1 MKIKSVRFSRL
12 VMFLHLSWD
21 GIVAKTTKQFVRKE
35 KPIDIDA
42 TLRCVTYF
50 YSIKILREAAPLEE
64 VFL

>member
-1 MKIKSVRFSRL
+1 
-12 VMFLHLSWD
+12 MFLHLSWD
-21 GIVAKTTKQFVRKE
+21 GIFAKTTKQFARKE

-50 YSIKILREAAPLEE
+50 YLIKILQEAAPLKE

>member
-1 MKIKSVRFSRL
+1 VKIKSVRFSRL
-12 VMFLHLSWD
+12 VMFLHLSW
-21 GIVAKTTKQFVRKE
+21 AKTTKQFVRKE